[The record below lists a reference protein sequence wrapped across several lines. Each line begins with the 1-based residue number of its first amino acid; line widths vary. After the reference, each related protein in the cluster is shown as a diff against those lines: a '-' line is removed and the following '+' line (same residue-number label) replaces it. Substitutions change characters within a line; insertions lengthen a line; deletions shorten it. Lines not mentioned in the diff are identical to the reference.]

1 VQDSVSTV
9 AEYTLSEM
17 ILLAAR
23 TLEEHE
29 QSPFSAEDLIVES
42 WKQFPRAFGLK
53 GYQEQFPDSNRVL
66 SSIMGEKGL
75 ARKGWLDKMGQK
87 LYQLSKEGRRVIR
100 RVTDGFGDGEPG
112 DEHLPREQEK
122 LILGLLDST
131 AARKFASKKSFELS
145 FGDACRFWS
154 INDNLSG
161 EALDEQ
167 LRELEK
173 ALSAAER
180 IAGKGSLAVGHRDL
194 STADIEQL
202 REVHDHLQDRFTRH
216 LSVVRNRQ

>member
-1 VQDSVSTV
+1 MSTV

-17 ILLAAR
+17 ILLAAHK
-23 TLEEHE
+23 LEEHE

-75 ARKGWLDKMGQK
+75 ARRGWLDKMGQK

-100 RVTDGFGDGEPG
+100 RMTDSFADGEPEDG
-112 DEHLPREQEK
+112 PRLPREQEK

-131 AARKFASKKSFELS
+131 AARKFAAKKAFELS

-167 LRELEK
+167 LREVDKVLD
-173 ALSAAER
+173 AAER
-180 IAGKGSLAVGHRDL
+180 SLAKGSLAVGHRDL
-194 STADIEQL
+194 STEDVELL
-202 REVHDHLQDRFTRH
+202 RNIHEHLQDRFTRH
-216 LSVVRNRQ
+216 LSVVRNRP